1 MKNTTQYPKVQ
12 KAIRWAAKRH
22 EGQERDG
29 EYALPYITH
38 PIEVL
43 VNLRYV
49 GGVTDE
55 DLLCGAILH
64 DTIEESGVDPDD
76 IEEKFG
82 RRVRDLVVEL
92 TRREPTAEEIE
103 GMSSEEI
110 WQLRADMLLEEIGRM
125 SPAAQRVKLA
135 DRLSNLREGIRTK
148 WGEKLV
154 RYLGHSALI
163 LETIPRE
170 VNPPLW
176 DAIRELLASMETEQ
190 QVLESEG
197 F

>member
-1 MKNTTQYPKVQ
+1 MKESTRYPKVQ
-12 KAIRWAAKRH
+12 EAIRWAAKLH
-22 EGQERDG
+22 DGQQRDG
-29 EYALPYITH
+29 DDPLPYITH

-55 DLLCGAILH
+55 DLLCVAVLH
-64 DTIEESGVDPDD
+64 DTIEECGADPAD
-76 IEEKFG
+76 IESKFG
-82 RRVRDLVVEL
+82 KRVRELVQKL
-92 TRREPTAEEIE
+92 TRREPTEEEKE
-103 GMSSEEI
+103 GMSREEI
-110 WQLRADMLLEEIGRM
+110 WQLRANMLLEEIDRM
-125 SPAAQRVKLA
+125 SPDAQRVKLA

-148 WGEKLV
+148 WGDKLL

-163 LETIPRE
+163 LETVPRE

-176 DAIRELLASMETEQ
+176 DAIRDLLASMETEQ
-190 QVLESEG
+190 RALASDG